1 MRVNECEEA
10 LLGGSLISMRM
21 MQNFMCKL
29 RMLVWRIGLLL
40 VLTFLSQSC
49 GNPGQDSPKPGLVS
63 VSKMTVTAIA
73 GLVSLEIQN
82 ALLGAVLTELGQRTE
97 IHFTIPEEMK
107 SEPRTLSLQQR
118 PIEEA
123 LQQLL
128 TGKSYS
134 VQYRLE
140 GDKQVIVGVDVSA
153 PQSQMASRTLSGT
166 QLINSGPANQ
176 SVSLPMN
183 SNETKPLAARTD
195 LELLNLEQSLKESP
209 DPATRI
215 AALNGI
221 AGRETDVPVNPIV
234 VQGLSDPAPEVRE
247 AALDLLRYS
256 SEPVPIQ
263 SLASVAIQDV
273 NPAFRVGAMSLL
285 IEQLGKGEEPN
296 QEDRDAVRAILQQ
309 GLADPDPQVR
319 EQAAMLLEN
328 N

>member
-1 MRVNECEEA
+1 
-10 LLGGSLISMRM
+10 
-21 MQNFMCKL
+21 MCKL
-29 RMLVWRIGLLL
+29 RISVWPIGMLL
-40 VLTFLSQSC
+40 VLAFFSQSC

-63 VSKMTVTAIA
+63 APKMTVTAMA
-73 GLVSLEIQN
+73 GLVSLEVQN

-97 IHFTIPEEMK
+97 IRFIIPEEMQ
-107 SEPRTLSLQQR
+107 SEPLTLSLQQR
-118 PIEEA
+118 PVEEV
-123 LQQLL
+123 LQQVL

-140 GDKQVIVGVDVSA
+140 GERQVIVEVDLSA
-153 PQSQMASRTLSGT
+153 PQSQMVSRTLLGR
-166 QLINSGPANQ
+166 QPINSGPANQ
-176 SVSLPMN
+176 SSSLPMT
-183 SNETKPLAARTD
+183 SNETKPLAVRTD
-195 LELLNLEQSLKESP
+195 LELLNLEQSLRESP

-221 AGRETDVPVNPIV
+221 AGRETDVSVNPIV
-234 VQGLSDPAPEVRE
+234 VQGLSDRAPEVRE

-256 SEPVPIQ
+256 SDPVPIQ

-285 IEQLGKGEEPN
+285 IDQLGKGEEVS

-309 GLADPDPQVR
+309 GLADPDPQVK

>member
-1 MRVNECEEA
+1 
-10 LLGGSLISMRM
+10 M

-29 RMLVWRIGLLL
+29 CMPVWRIGLLF
-40 VLTFLSQSC
+40 VLALSSQSC
-49 GNPGQDSPKPGLVS
+49 GNPDHDNPKPGLVPAP
-63 VSKMTVTAIA
+63 KMMITAMA

-82 ALLGAVLTELGQRTE
+82 APLGAVLTELGQHTE
-97 IHFTIPEEMK
+97 IHFTIPEEIK

-123 LQQLL
+123 LQQLF

-134 VQYRLE
+134 VQYRVE
-140 GDKQVIVGVDVSA
+140 GDKEVIVGVDVSA

-166 QLINSGPANQ
+166 HLINSGPANQ
-176 SVSLPMN
+176 SASPSTY
-183 SNETKPLAARTD
+183 SNETKPLAVRTD
-195 LELLNLEQSLKESP
+195 LDLLNLEQSLKESP

-221 AGRETDVPVNPIV
+221 AGRETDVSVNPIV
-234 VQGLSDPAPEVRE
+234 VQGLSDRAPEVRE

-256 SEPVPIQ
+256 SDPVPIQ
-263 SLASVAIQDV
+263 SLASVVIQDA

-285 IEQLGKGEEPN
+285 IDQLGKGEEPN

-309 GLADPDPQVR
+309 GLADPDPRVR